1 MTSSNRLIALI
12 VALTLCF
19 GCLFSCN
26 NGADTDDTNIPNDTP
41 VVDTNDKTEENLQKE
56 TYKIS
61 VRVAFASDDEA
72 MRAAIRKLNN
82 PQGTATVI
90 EVDKDNFR
98 ITSEAGVGGYNVSK
112 TYTLVDGRL
121 YHHSVIK
128 SESQIASVREVT
140 SLNDTDRDYLLVT
153 RGEGAGI
160 DISDFAMISFNKIQ
174 DGRCY
179 ECSNINEESAR
190 SLEKLFEAG
199 FNAAEATIRLD
210 SATYKLEIVKER
222 NASSTLSCNFVVT
235 MNDTD
240 YTITMRMY
248 YTYDYDAQISI
259 SAPTD
264 ADKYVEIPYTDIAK

>member
-1 MTSSNRLIALI
+1 MKSYKLVALLL
-12 VALTLCF
+12 VLTLCF
-19 GCLFSCN
+19 GCLFSCKSSGKTDDIDN
-26 NGADTDDTNIPNDTP
+26 TQGQTPDDTDKN
-41 VVDTNDKTEENLQKE
+41 KEENLQTD

-72 MRAAIRKLNN
+72 MKAAIRKLNN

-90 EVDKDNFR
+90 EVDKNNFR
-98 ITSEAGVGGYNVSK
+98 ISSEASVNGYSVSK
-112 TYTLVDGRL
+112 TYTLVDGSL

-128 SESQIASVREVT
+128 SETQIASVREMA
-140 SLNDTDRDYLLVT
+140 SLNDADRDNLLII

-160 DISDFAMISFNKIQ
+160 DISDFAVLNINKTQ
-174 DGRCY
+174 NGRFY
-179 ECSNINEESAR
+179 ECSSINEKSAK

-210 SATYKLEIVKER
+210 SATYTLEIVNER
-222 NASSTLSCNFVVT
+222 NVSSTLSCNFVVT

-259 SAPTD
+259 SAPGD